1 MHMGG
6 PQNSAGATETAH
18 VLTATLFQTLPLQQT
33 DAQVPSAP
41 GQQSSQV
48 VTDVIQQLLELS
60 EPGPVEASQPPQA
73 AQQLSITVGI
83 NQDILQLQRIRAT
96 PATPRPRQLRA
107 RPQTL
112 RAFQASQLTLQTQSK
127 RKSRKAQRSWIKR
140 RKRL

>member
-1 MHMGG
+1 MF
-6 PQNSAGATETAH
+6 Q
-18 VLTATLFQTLPLQQT
+18 ATLFQTLPLQQT

-83 NQDILQLQRIRAT
+83 NQDILQVRRAA
-96 PATPRPRQLRA
+96 PAVRVCQGQGHRWGQCSGLIEVETFSPKMCPN
-107 RPQTL
+107 
-112 RAFQASQLTLQTQSK
+112 
-127 RKSRKAQRSWIKR
+127 
-140 RKRL
+140 